1 MKFNANSKSL
11 EKLLSKVFPAIPTRT
26 PVPVLE
32 NFLFEIEDGKLSVSA
47 TDLDLALKSTTTINS
62 NQNARFIIPAKLL
75 YEIVKSLGDTSIDF
89 ETEENNKLK
98 MKTDFG
104 VYSIG
109 YNIADDYPKIT
120 SLHGGNSFS
129 IAGEEL
135 KKILSR
141 TTFAVSKESVRPAMM
156 GILFE
161 FIADAFRVVSTDG
174 HRLVRYTTTTD
185 HTLGEMQRVIPEK
198 AVTVL
203 GKLLSDE
210 KINITFSDSVATF
223 NIDDTEMTTKLINQK
238 YPDYNSVI
246 PQANESVLVV
256 NKDELLSAVKRMLLF
271 STSTYHQVKLSLTL
285 GNIEISAED
294 LDHGSSAKETIMCD
308 YKGEQMDIGFNT
320 LFLFDMLSHLDSKE
334 ALFKINNPTK
344 AVTIEP
350 TEQEASVDILML
362 IMPVRVNN

>member
-11 EKLLSKVFPAIPTRT
+11 EKLLSKVFPAVPTRT
-26 PVPVLE
+26 PVPILE

-47 TDLDLALKSTTTINS
+47 TDLDLALKSSTTIS
-62 NQNARFIIPAKLL
+62 ASENARFIIPAKLL
-75 YEIVKSLGDTSIDF
+75 FEIVKSLGDTSIDF

-109 YNIADDYPKIT
+109 YSIADEYPKIT
-120 SLHGGNSFS
+120 SLQSGKSFS
-129 IAGEEL
+129 VSGEDL
-135 KKILSR
+135 KRILSK

-161 FIADAFRVVSTDG
+161 FLPDSYRVVSTDG
-174 HRLVRYTTTTD
+174 HRLVRYTTNIVQEV
-185 HTLGEMQRVIPEK
+185 GEAQRVIPEK

-203 GKLLSDE
+203 GKLLSEE
-210 KINITFSDSVATF
+210 KVTMYFSDALATF

-246 PQANESVLVV
+246 PLVNENTLKV
-256 NKDELLSAVKRMLLF
+256 NKDDLLSAVRRMLLF
-271 STSTYHQVKLSLTL
+271 STSTYHQVKLSINE
-285 GNIEISAED
+285 GNLEISTED
-294 LDHGSSAKETIMCD
+294 FDHGSSAKEVVMCD
-308 YKGEQMDIGFNT
+308 YKGEQMEIGFNT

-350 TEQEASVDILML
+350 SEQAEGIDILML

>member
-26 PVPVLE
+26 PQPVLE
-32 NFLFEIEDGKLSVSA
+32 NFLFEIENGKLSVSA
-47 TDLDLALKSTTTINS
+47 TDLDLALKSSTSINAS
-62 NQNARFIIPAKLL
+62 ENARFIIPAKLL

-89 ETEENNKLK
+89 ETEDNSKLK

-109 YNIADDYPKIT
+109 FNIADEYPKIT
-120 SLHGGNSFS
+120 SLQGGKNFS
-129 IAGEEL
+129 ISGEEL
-135 KKILSR
+135 KKILNK

-161 FIADAFRVVSTDG
+161 FMSDAYRVVSTDG
-174 HRLVRYTTTTD
+174 HRLVRYTTTID
-185 HTLGEMQRVIPEK
+185 HEIGEVQRIIPEK

-203 GKLLSDE
+203 SKLLSDE
-210 KINITFSDSVATF
+210 KVSMMFSDSIATF
-223 NIDDTEMTTKLINQK
+223 SIDDTEMTTKLINQK

-246 PQANESVLVV
+246 PLVNENTLRV
-256 NKDELLSAVKRMLLF
+256 NKDDLLSAVRRMLLF
-271 STSTYHQVKLSLTL
+271 STSTYHQVKISLTE
-285 GNIEISAED
+285 GNLEISAED
-294 LDHGSSAKETIMCD
+294 LDHGSSAKEVIMCE
-308 YKGEQMDIGFNT
+308 YKGDQMDIGFNT
-320 LFLFDMLSHLDSKE
+320 LFLFDMLSHLDSKD
-334 ALFKINNPTK
+334 ALFKLNNPTK

-350 TEQEASVDILML
+350 SEQGNTVDVLML